1 MIFNK
6 LLTTS
11 LFWSIVGQRVCLI
24 LILFLAMPLCMAQGE
39 GKFCGKVVDAN
50 GPAESVFKIT
60 DQPSW
65 SEEEGIIGYEF
76 KKDKGKICVDTTP
89 KFGNGRENYI
99 VVVTPKGEPKK
110 ITTGCSEMGPCVSPP
125 PPVVVNTGITKWLEE
140 VLKKEQTVTPG
151 VTPKSGLSLLPK
163 MLVPSGSGIR
173 LVQGKPTLH
182 LFLGECKGC
191 KRNVGICEKMEVKN
205 CKQTTPVD
213 QNGIISLK
221 LPPSKLQ
228 ASKTYSIVGIDEYP
242 VDLRVL
248 DKSPS
253 KTETLPPP
261 KSLPDVVS
269 QGCKIAQLGNTK
281 GWNLE
286 GYQQIVEKI
295 KEVNGNPQLK
305 IFSGILEKVKN
316 ALQYPDTY
324 KLSDLNS
331 ACAN

>member
-1 MIFNK
+1 M
-6 LLTTS
+6 
-11 LFWSIVGQRVCLI
+11 I

-65 SEEEGIIGYEF
+65 SEEDGVIGYEF
-76 KKDKGKICVDTTP
+76 KKDKGKICVETTP
-89 KFGNGRENYI
+89 KFGNGQENYI

-125 PPVVVNTGITKWLEE
+125 PPVVVNTGVTKWLEE

-151 VTPKSGLSLLPK
+151 VTPKSGLPPPPK
-163 MLVPSGSGIR
+163 MLVPSGKGIR

-191 KRNVGICEKMEVKN
+191 KRNVGICEKVEKD
-205 CKQTTPVD
+205 CKPSTAVD

-221 LPPSKLQ
+221 LLPSKLQ
-228 ASKTYSIVGIDEYP
+228 ANKIYSVVGISENS
-242 VDLRVL
+242 VELTVL
-248 DKSPS
+248 DK
-253 KTETLPPP
+253 LPPETELSSP
-261 KSLPDVVS
+261 KSLQDVVS
-269 QGCKIAQLGNTK
+269 QGCKIAQLGSTS

-286 GYQQIVEKI
+286 AYQQIVEQINTVKQDQ
-295 KEVNGNPQLK
+295 KLK
-305 IFSGILEKVKN
+305 VFSGILEKVKN
-316 ALQYPDTY
+316 ALQYPNKY
-324 KLSDLNS
+324 ELNKLTS
-331 ACAN
+331 ACTMK